1 MLCHYASPWGKGEE
15 ETPSDSWQETSS
27 PLLIYGCEEQRD
39 QAHRSPSAGME
50 HKWSAEPTLRESW
63 GELVPMALVSLS
75 DRCSHHPEEGSEQ
88 HQEEQKSDGNAAQRE
103 GRAYPVVQRDHNH
116 AQSKGHQPA
125 VQCSD
130 SGTQFQRQAPHG
142 ARPAS
147 HHPQQQRTTSN
158 GHTAKCGPSKAE
170 NGLDPISATPSLPST
185 TKHVVCPSAGGQSL
199 PAQQW
204 HLWRDSGKT
213 LSSWR
218 TIGCWDS
225 PLRVP
230 ALPRNETGSKCN
242 RKNAG

>member
-1 MLCHYASPWGKGEE
+1 MDLG
-15 ETPSDSWQETSS
+15 TPQTPAAFCCTCFIIPAEAGIQSR
-27 PLLIYGCEEQRD
+27 PRVGC
-39 QAHRSPSAGME
+39 AHRSPFAGIE
-50 HKWSAEPTLRESW
+50 HRWFAEPTLRESS
-63 GELVPMALVSLS
+63 GELAPMGLVSLS
-75 DRCSHHPEEGSEQ
+75 DRCSHHPEKGSEQ

-103 GRAYPVVQRDHNH
+103 SCAYPVVQRDHYH
-116 AQSKGHQPA
+116 AQSEGHQPA
-125 VQCSD
+125 VQGPD
-130 SGTQFQRQAPHG
+130 SGTLFYRQAPHG

-158 GHTAKCGPSKAE
+158 GHTTECGPSKAE
-170 NGLDPISATPSLPST
+170 YGFDSVSATPTVPWT